1 MSRPLVFYTLSF
13 CCGIVLAG
21 EYGLPV
27 AFWFF
32 CASALLTAGF
42 FIQRPA
48 FFIFCSCC
56 LIAAC
61 GALRYAQD
69 NALPAEHVS
78 LFHSVRAEFP
88 CRIRGFVNN
97 DPDSGGKVK
106 VLVLELREIE
116 MNTLRSSCCGKVL
129 IRVISERDFAYGE
142 ELIVEGKLYG
152 HPRRVRGTS
161 GSYRDYLCA
170 QKIYSLMHVPSE
182 ACLVRTG
189 AVRANPVTRL
199 ALFLRKKTL
208 QAVTGRLGRISGA
221 IVSAMVLG
229 EKKFLPAPVLYSMIS
244 IGTVHIL
251 VVSGFN
257 VAVVTALL
265 MMVLKLLRLPR
276 RPRIFAAL
284 PVLVLY
290 CLMTGAADPVIR
302 ATIMGSVFLCAYC
315 LQREP
320 DALNATALSAL
331 AILLWQPQH
340 IFEIGFQLS
349 FASVTALIIFVPRL
363 NRLVSIDQRFLRWLY
378 SALSASLS
386 AWIGT
391 AGIIAVH
398 FKQVSPVSVLANIFI
413 PALAGAITVC
423 GLVLAGFSYISPWC
437 AKSFAAVTELLVLL
451 LLQLNSFFSRLPWA
465 SIRLP

>member
-13 CCGIVLAG
+13 CCGIFLSR
-21 EYGLPV
+21 ECGLPV
-27 AFWFF
+27 EFWLF
-32 CASALLTAGF
+32 CASALLMAGF

-48 FFIFCSCC
+48 FFILSSCC
-56 LIAAC
+56 LIAVC

-69 NALPAEHVS
+69 DALPADHVS
-78 LFHSVRAEFP
+78 VFHSARAEFP

-97 DPDSGGKVK
+97 DPYSEGEAKVI
-106 VLVLELREIE
+106 VLELREIE
-116 MNTLRSSCCGKVL
+116 MNALRSSCCGKVL
-129 IRVISERDFAYGE
+129 VRAVSDRDFTYGE
-142 ELIVEGKLYG
+142 ELIVEGRLYG
-152 HPRRVRGTS
+152 HPSMARGSS
-161 GSYRDYLCA
+161 GRYRDYLCA
-170 QKIYSLMHVPSE
+170 EKIYSMMHVPSE
-182 ACLVRTG
+182 TCLVRTG
-189 AVRANPVTRL
+189 TVRANPVTRL

-208 QAVTGRLGRISGA
+208 EAITGRLGRIPA
-221 IVSAMVLG
+221 AVVSAMVLG
-229 EKKFLPAPVLYSMIS
+229 EKRFLPAPVLYSMIS
-244 IGTVHIL
+244 VGTVHIL

-284 PVLVLY
+284 PVLLLY

-320 DALNATALSAL
+320 DALNAVALSAL

-349 FASVTALIIFVPRL
+349 FASVVSLILFVPRL
-363 NRLVSIDQRFLRWLY
+363 DRLVSIDQRILRWLY

-386 AWIGT
+386 AWLGT

-398 FKQVSPVSVLANIFI
+398 FKLVSPVAVLANIFI